1 MINKKFIKAC
11 SSFVVVLFLIVFL
24 NSLVYCEDVTILN
37 INNPSIRKIP
47 MAVPEF
53 KQFLEGPN
61 VGQDAKEA
69 QKLLVDAFNFTGYLK
84 IIDERAYL
92 AKPSETGI
100 AKQDIDFLDW
110 TGIGAELLVTGGIT
124 VDNNKV
130 KLWLRLFDTFDA
142 RLLVGKIYTG
152 DREDLRQIIHRFCGE
167 VSKKLTGNRGVFGSK
182 IAYVSK
188 VNGKKEIFTCEFDG
202 YNPEQ
207 LTFHKSIS
215 LSPAWS
221 SDSKWIAYTSY
232 AKGKAD
238 IYIKNLKENR
248 GAIINKEGMN
258 ISPAWVPGQF
268 ALGASL
274 SFTGDP
280 EIYLLT
286 GKGKIIKRITDS
298 WGIDIS
304 PKFSPDGKNIVFASK
319 RRGSPQIFIKNLETN
334 EIRRL
339 TFEGN
344 YNTSPAW
351 SPVGDRIAYVGI
363 NDGRIDI
370 YTIGVGGEFPVQLT
384 SAVGDNEDPSWS
396 PDGSLIVFSSTR
408 QGRRSQLYVMTAAG
422 GEQRKLLRIDE
433 GEQTDPDWSMV
444 ND

>member
-1 MINKKFIKAC
+1 MIYKKLIKAF
-11 SSFVVVLFLIVFL
+11 SFFVITLFVVVHG
-24 NSLVYCEDVTILN
+24 NSIVYCQDVTILN
-37 INNPSIRKIP
+37 INNASIRKIP
-47 MAVPEF
+47 LAVPEF
-53 KQFLEGPN
+53 KQFLKGANIE
-61 VGQDAKEA
+61 QDAKEA
-69 QKLLVDAFNFTGYLK
+69 QKFLMDAFNFTGYLK

-100 AKQDIDFLDW
+100 AKNDIDFLDW
-110 TGIGAELLVTGGIT
+110 TGIGAELLITGGIS

-130 KLWLRLFDTFDA
+130 KLWLRLFDTFDM

-152 DREDLRQIIHRFCGE
+152 ESDDLREIIHRFCGE
-167 VSKKLTGNRGVFGSK
+167 VSKKLTGKRGVFGSK
-182 IAYVSK
+182 IAFVSR
-188 VNGKKEIFTCEFDG
+188 VNGKKEIFKCEFDG
-202 YNPEQ
+202 FKPEQ
-207 LTFHKSIS
+207 ITFHKSIS

-232 AKGKAD
+232 AKGKPD
-238 IYIKNLKENR
+238 IYIKNLKEKR

-258 ISPAWVPGQF
+258 IAPAWVPGQF
-268 ALGASL
+268 ALVASL
-274 SFTGDP
+274 SFSGDP

-286 GKGKIIKRITDS
+286 GTGKIIKRLTDS

-304 PKFSPDGKNIVFASK
+304 PKFSPDGKNLVFVSR

-334 EIRRL
+334 QIRRL
-339 TFEGN
+339 TFEGG

-351 SPVGDRIAYVGI
+351 SPNGDRIAYVGI
-363 NDGRIDI
+363 RDGRIDI
-370 YTIGVGGEFPVQLT
+370 YTIGIGGESPVQLT
-384 SAVGDNEDPSWS
+384 SAAGDNEDPSWS

-408 QGRRSQLYVMTAAG
+408 QRGMAKLFVMTAAG
-422 GEQRKLLRIDE
+422 EEQRKLLKLN